1 MRYFLISCIIF
12 MSASFVHAEDLV
24 IPTGENQEV
33 RLDMNEVILA
43 GENLEVADAVWKDG
57 KLEEAWDIFT
67 KLELELTNPTLLA
80 NVFLRK
86 GILAQE
92 LGRNEQAGKHYLSF
106 MYSIYR
112 KELEGLSKEERES
125 LEKELVGI
133 GMSQAEYLKTRIF
146 SLHEKN
152 A

>member
-12 MSASFVHAEDLV
+12 MSASFGHAEDLV

-33 RLDMNEVILA
+33 RIDMNEVILA

-67 KLELELTNPTLLA
+67 KLELELTNPTLLG

-125 LEKELVGI
+125 LEKELIRI

>member
-12 MSASFVHAEDLV
+12 MSASFGHAEDLV

-125 LEKELVGI
+125 LEKELIRI

>member
-12 MSASFVHAEDLV
+12 MSASFGHAEDLV

-67 KLELELTNPTLLA
+67 KLELQLTNLTLMG
-80 NVFLRK
+80 NVFCKKRHFSSR
-86 GILAQE
+86 I
-92 LGRNEQAGKHYLSF
+92 R
-106 MYSIYR
+106 
-112 KELEGLSKEERES
+112 SK
-125 LEKELVGI
+125 
-133 GMSQAEYLKTRIF
+133 
-146 SLHEKN
+146 
-152 A
+152 

>member
-12 MSASFVHAEDLV
+12 MSASFGHTEDLV

-106 MYSIYR
+106 IYSIYR

-125 LEKELVGI
+125 LEKELIRI